1 MSVNPYWFAGSHSSV
16 NLLFLKFCLSC
27 LAARDMAPTTDS
39 QSPRTA
45 RMEARRA
52 RKESAGSVDRPPE
65 SRETE
70 GVAGRAAASID
81 TSVVDAAAT
90 ADMAPARSTDDPV
103 VDDPVVDD
111 PVVDAAA
118 TAEMPAATSTDDDSD
133 AEEEYVLPEILDPD
147 DDDSLFNFFVLFC
160 KEAQKKRHFILGD
173 GKEHRSAPAK
183 KFTRFVA
190 ALIVHYT

>member
-1 MSVNPYWFAGSHSSV
+1 
-16 NLLFLKFCLSC
+16 
-27 LAARDMAPTTDS
+27 MAPTTDS

-52 RKESAGSVDRPPE
+52 QKESAESVDRPPE

-70 GVAGRAAASID
+70 EVAERAAASID
-81 TSVVDAAAT
+81 NA
-90 ADMAPARSTDDPV
+90 
-103 VDDPVVDD
+103 
-111 PVVDAAA
+111 VVDAAA
-118 TAEMPAATSTDDDSD
+118 TAEMPAARSTDDAVVDDAD
-133 AEEEYVLPEILDPD
+133 AEEEYVLPEILNPD
-147 DDDSLFNFFVLFC
+147 DDDTLFNFFVLFC